1 MQTKFVNYGVFLLLL
16 TAQPASAQQP
26 AQRHHVAGSN
36 YTISNDEPGKSK
48 ETVNTVIDNTSYRLI
63 IINDKLTELYVDG
76 KLVPPDQYSRYEE
89 TIKKIKEQLR
99 LDRIQAKKDQEQAM
113 KDQAQAKI
121 QQEKAVK
128 DQQQAK
134 IDQEAA
140 MKDQAA
146 AKIQQE
152 KAEKDQQQAKIDQEA
167 ATKDQAAAKI
177 QQEKA
182 AEDQQQAKI
191 DQENAVKEQ
200 AQAKIQQEKAAKDQQ
215 QAKIDQENAVKEQAQ
230 AKIQQEKA
238 AKDQEQAMKDQAAA
252 KIDEERAKED
262 QRLMKQLI
270 SDLVKDG
277 IVSDEKSL
285 QSVKISSTELLVN
298 DKKQPDEVHL
308 KYKTKYPRF
317 ATGNFSYEVSNDGNK
332 TIHMHR

>member
-200 AQAKIQQEKAAKDQQ
+200 AQAKIQQEKAAKDQ
-215 QAKIDQENAVKEQAQ
+215 
-230 AKIQQEKA
+230 
-238 AKDQEQAMKDQAAA
+238 EQAMKDQAAA

>member
-1 MQTKFVNYGVFLLLL
+1 MQTKFVNYSVFFMLL
-16 TAQPASAQQP
+16 TAQTALAQQP

-63 IINDKLTELYVDG
+63 MINDQLTELYVDG
-76 KLVPPDQYSRYEE
+76 KLVPADQYSRYEE

-128 DQQQAK
+128 DQLQAK

-140 MKDQAA
+140 MKDQAQ
-146 AKIQQE
+146 AKLQQD
-152 KAEKDQQQAKIDQEA
+152 KSVKDQQ
-167 ATKDQAAAKI
+167 
-177 QQEKA
+177 
-182 AEDQQQAKI
+182 
-191 DQENAVKEQ
+191 
-200 AQAKIQQEKAAKDQQ
+200 QAKIQQEKAAKDQQ
-215 QAKIDQENAVKEQAQ
+215 QAKIDQETAMKDQAAAKIQQEKAEEDQQQ

-238 AKDQEQAMKDQAAA
+238 AEDQLQAKKDQEQAMKDQAAA

-270 SDLVKDG
+270 SDLIKDG
-277 IVSDEKSL
+277 IIGDEKSL
-285 QSVKISSTELLVN
+285 QSIRMSSTELLVN
-298 DKKQPDEVHL
+298 GKKQPDEEYL

-332 TIHMHR
+332 SIHMHR